1 MEFDPKDIRFTPAGI
16 GSLTDEELRAA
27 YEDLAG
33 TAKSELKRIKRSKVF
48 GDATVVERNRDYYPS
63 LKKID
68 TYYNPRRE
76 LEWRTV
82 EAAAQLRSE
91 RGTLEGLYRIRDKQI
106 TALHEA
112 GYTKINRRNYR
123 QAVEWLTAND
133 AGFLPSDQLL
143 DTFNA
148 LPQKTKLEAGARK
161 IADTA
166 NFKKFAASVATA
178 EARRLVG
185 AEYKSARADIRKRA
199 KLERGKIASAYFAAV
214 VESGDGETLDAV
226 TAAKIRSQLRRE
238 IYGNMGRSKGKRKGH
253 R

>member
-1 MEFDPKDIRFTPAGI
+1 MVFDPKDIRFTPAGI
-16 GSLTDEELRAA
+16 GTLTDDELRAA

-33 TAKSELKRIKRSKVF
+33 TAKSELNRIKRSKVF
-48 GDATVVERNRDYYPS
+48 GDAAVVERNKDYYPS

-68 TYYNPRRE
+68 SYYNPRRE

-91 RGTLEGLYRIRDKQI
+91 RGTLGGLYRIRDKQI
-106 TALHEA
+106 SALHDA

-123 QAVEWLTAND
+123 QAIEWLTAND
-133 AGFLPSDQLL
+133 AGFLPSDQIL

-161 IADTA
+161 ITDTA
-166 NFKKFAASVATA
+166 NFKKFAASVAAA
-178 EARRLVG
+178 EARRLPG
-185 AEYKSARADIRKRA
+185 SEYKSARADIRKRA

-214 VESGDGETLDAV
+214 VESDDGETLDAV
-226 TAAKIRSQLRRE
+226 TASKIRSQLRQE
-238 IYGNMGRSKGKRKGH
+238 IYGNMGRSKGKRRGH

>member
-1 MEFDPKDIRFTPAGI
+1 MVFDPKDIRFTPAGI
-16 GSLTDEELRAA
+16 GTLTDDELRAA

-33 TAKSELKRIKRSKVF
+33 SAKSELNRIKRSRVF
-48 GDATVVERNRDYYPS
+48 GNAAVVERNKDYYPS

-68 TYYNPRRE
+68 SYYNPRRE

-106 TALHEA
+106 SALHDA

-123 QAVEWLTAND
+123 QAIEWLTAND
-133 AGFLPSDQLL
+133 AGFLPSDQIM

-161 IADTA
+161 ITDTA
-166 NFKKFAASVATA
+166 NFKKFAASVAAA

-185 AEYKSARADIRKRA
+185 SEYESVRADIRKRA

-214 VESGDGETLDAV
+214 VESDDGETLDAV
-226 TAAKIRSQLRRE
+226 TASKIRSQLRRE
-238 IYGNMGRSKGKRKGH
+238 IYGNMGRSKGKRKG
-253 R
+253 RR

>member
-1 MEFDPKDIRFTPAGI
+1 MIFDPKDIRFTPAGI

-27 YEDLAG
+27 YEDLSG
-33 TAKSELKRIKRSKVF
+33 NAKSELNRIKRSKVF
-48 GDATVVERNRDYYPS
+48 GDAAVVERNKDYYPS
-63 LKKID
+63 SKKID
-68 TYYNPRRE
+68 SYYNPRRE

-91 RGTLEGLYRIRDKQI
+91 RGTLGGLYRIRDKQI
-106 TALHEA
+106 AALHEA

-133 AGFLPSDQLL
+133 AGFLPSDQIL

-161 IADTA
+161 ITDTA
-166 NFKKFAASVATA
+166 NFKKFAASVASA
-178 EARRLVG
+178 EARRFAG
-185 AEYKSARADIRKRA
+185 SEYKSARADIRKRA

-214 VESGDGETLDAV
+214 VESDESETLDAV

-238 IYGNMGRSKGKRKGH
+238 IYGNMGRSKGKRKGS

>member
-1 MEFDPKDIRFTPAGI
+1 MVFDPKDIRFTPAGI
-16 GSLTDEELRAA
+16 DSLTDEELRAA

-48 GDATVVERNRDYYPS
+48 GDATVVERNKDYYPS

-106 TALHEA
+106 TALHDA

-123 QAVEWLTAND
+123 QAIEWLTAND
-133 AGFLPSDQLL
+133 TGFLTSDQIL

-148 LPQKTKLEAGARK
+148 LSQKTKLEAGARK
-161 IADTA
+161 ITETA

-185 AEYKSARADIRKRA
+185 SEYKSAQTDIRRRA
-199 KLERGKIASAYFAAV
+199 KLERGKIAAAYFAAV
-214 VESGDGETLDAV
+214 VESDDGETLDAV

>member
-1 MEFDPKDIRFTPAGI
+1 MVFDPKDIQFTPAGI

-48 GDATVVERNRDYYPS
+48 GDATVVERNKDYYPS

-106 TALHEA
+106 AALHDA

-123 QAVEWLTAND
+123 QAIEWLTAND
-133 AGFLPSDQLL
+133 TGFLASDQIL

-166 NFKKFAASVATA
+166 NFKKFAASVASA

-185 AEYKSARADIRKRA
+185 SEYKSARADIRKRA

-214 VESGDGETLDAV
+214 VESDDGETLDAV
-226 TAAKIRSQLRRE
+226 TASKIRSQLRRE
-238 IYGNMGRSKGKRKGH
+238 IYGNMGRSKGKRKG
-253 R
+253 RR

>member
-1 MEFDPKDIRFTPAGI
+1 MIFDPKDIRFTPAGI
-16 GSLTDEELRAA
+16 ESLTDEELRAA

-33 TAKSELKRIKRSKVF
+33 TAKSELNRIKRSKVF
-48 GDATVVERNRDYYPS
+48 GDAAVVERNKDYYPS

-68 TYYNPRRE
+68 SYYNPRRE

-106 TALHEA
+106 AALHDA
-112 GYTKINRRNYR
+112 KYTKINKRNYR
-123 QAVEWLTAND
+123 QAIEWLTANN
-133 AGFLPSDQLL
+133 AGFLPSDQIL
-143 DTFNA
+143 DIFNA
-148 LPQKTKLEAGARK
+148 LPQKTKLETDVLK
-161 IADTA
+161 ITDTKK
-166 NFKKFAASVATA
+166 FKKFAASVAAA

-185 AEYKSARADIRKRA
+185 AEYKSARADIRRRA
-199 KLERGKIASAYFAAV
+199 KLERGKIAVAYFAAV
-214 VESGDGETLDAV
+214 VESDDGETLDAV

-238 IYGNMGRSKGKRKGH
+238 IYGNMGRSKGKRRGH

>member
-1 MEFDPKDIRFTPAGI
+1 MAFDPKDIRFTPAGI
-16 GSLTDEELRAA
+16 GTLTDDELRAA

-33 TAKSELKRIKRSKVF
+33 TAKSELNRIKRSKVF
-48 GDATVVERNRDYYPS
+48 GDAAVVERNKDYYPS

-68 TYYNPRRE
+68 SYYNPRRE

-106 TALHEA
+106 AALHDA

-133 AGFLPSDQLL
+133 AGFLASDQIL

-161 IADTA
+161 ITDTA

-214 VESGDGETLDAV
+214 VESDDGETLDAV
-226 TAAKIRSQLRRE
+226 TASKIRSQLRRE

>member
-1 MEFDPKDIRFTPAGI
+1 MIFDPKDIRFTPAGI

-48 GDATVVERNRDYYPS
+48 GDAAVVERNKDYYPS
-63 LKKID
+63 SKKID
-68 TYYNPRRE
+68 SYYNPRRE

-91 RGTLEGLYRIRDKQI
+91 RGTLEGLYRIRNKQI
-106 TALHEA
+106 AALHEA

-123 QAVEWLTAND
+123 QAVEWLTANN
-133 AGFLPSDQLL
+133 AGFLPSDQIL

-161 IADTA
+161 ITDTA
-166 NFKKFAASVATA
+166 NFKKFAASVAAA
-178 EARRLVG
+178 EARRFTG
-185 AEYKSARADIRKRA
+185 SEYKATRADIRKRA
-199 KLERGKIASAYFAAV
+199 KLERGKIASAYFATV
-214 VESGDGETLDAV
+214 VESDGSETLDAV
-226 TAAKIRSQLRRE
+226 TASKIRSQLRRE
-238 IYGNMGRSKGKRKGH
+238 IYGNMGRSKGKRKG
-253 R
+253 RR